1 MVNQETG
8 TFVQPHIEPA
18 ALRGALARIRSASPG
33 HALRPSLELVC
44 RAAVDLFGVDGC
56 GLMMLDD
63 AQVLR
68 YVVATDDAGRIL
80 EQVQEEVGEGPC
92 VDALLH
98 DVTVATSDVTD
109 DDRWPQA
116 GTRLRSTPVRAVL
129 GLPVKAGGGAV
140 GSLNLYR
147 SQPYSWDDS
156 EIDALRAF
164 AGMGEGLIATALLA
178 EARDEMAEQLQHALD
193 HRVNIERA
201 VGVLMGR
208 HQLDPVGAFNLLR
221 TEARSQ
227 RRKAIEVAD
236 DILAEFVNGA

>member
-1 MVNQETG
+1 MDQKADTLVH
-8 TFVQPHIEPA
+8 PHIEPA
-18 ALRGALARIRSASPG
+18 ALRGALARIRRASPE
-33 HALRPSLELVC
+33 HSLRPSLELVC
-44 RAAVDLFGVDGC
+44 HAAVELFGVDGC

-63 AQVLR
+63 EQALR
-68 YVVATDDAGRIL
+68 YVVATDEAGRVL

-92 VDALLH
+92 VDALVH

-109 DDRWPQA
+109 DDRWPRA
-116 GTRLRSTPVRAVL
+116 GALLEATQVRAVL
-129 GLPVKAGGGAV
+129 GLPIKAGGGAV
-140 GSLNLYR
+140 GSLNVYR

-164 AGMGEGLIATALLA
+164 ASVGEGLVATALLA
-178 EARDEMAEQLQHALD
+178 VARDEMAEQLQHALD

-208 HQLDPVGAFNLLR
+208 HQLDPVGAFNMLR

-227 RRKAIEVAD
+227 RRKAIDVAN
-236 DILAEFVNGA
+236 DILADFSDGR